1 MREREL
7 NLNIK
12 IVGKN
17 IELGE
22 SFQVYSSARIGEVLN
37 KYSYDA
43 VSTQITLEK
52 RIGNFKAKLK
62 VYLKNKIELDATG
75 RGKDANTSYEDAL
88 DHIEKKLRR
97 YHRRMK
103 SHRNI
108 ENKNISS
115 TDEPLKIYQSV
126 LNLDEDEI
134 DGKDGDSLPVIAE
147 LSYKIDEMT
156 VEQAVIRLELE
167 NESCIFFR
175 NASHS
180 GLNLVYYRKDG
191 NIGWIDPRG
200 SREKTIAKNHNS
212 SES

>member
-1 MREREL
+1 M
-7 NLNIK
+7 NIK

-22 SFQVYSSARIGEVLN
+22 SFQAYSSARIGEILN

-75 RGKDANTSYEDAL
+75 RGKDANTSYDDAL
-88 DHIEKKLRR
+88 DHVEKKLRR

-103 SHRNI
+103 NHRNF
-108 ENKNISS
+108 ESKNVAS
-115 TDEPLKIYQSV
+115 TNEPLRIYQSV
-126 LNLDEDEI
+126 GNLGEDELDI
-134 DGKDGDSLPVIAE
+134 NYGDSMPVVAE
-147 LSYKIDEMT
+147 LSYKIEELT

-191 NIGWIDPRG
+191 NIGWVDPRG
-200 SREKTIAKNHNS
+200 SREKTIAKS
-212 SES
+212 LTS

>member
-1 MREREL
+1 M
-7 NLNIK
+7 NIK

-22 SFQVYSSARIGEVLN
+22 SFQSYSSDRIGEVLK

-52 RIGNFKAKLK
+52 RFGNFKAKLR
-62 VYLKNKIELDATG
+62 VYLKNKMELDSTG
-75 RGKDANTSYEDAL
+75 RGKDANSSYDDAL

-103 SHRNI
+103 SHRNSEI
-108 ENKNISS
+108 KNVKS
-115 TDEPLKIYQSV
+115 TDEPLRIYQSV
-126 LNLDEDEI
+126 LNSDEDQI
-134 DGKDGDSLPVIAE
+134 DLNYSDSMPVIAE
-147 LSYKIDEMT
+147 LSYKIEELT

-191 NIGWIDPRG
+191 NIGWVDPRG
-200 SREKTIAKNHNS
+200 IREKTMIKNLYS
-212 SES
+212 

>member
-1 MREREL
+1 M
-7 NLNIK
+7 NIK

-22 SFQVYSSARIGEVLN
+22 SFQAYSSDRIGEVLQ

-43 VSTQITLEK
+43 VSAQITLEK
-52 RIGNFKAKLK
+52 RFGNFKAKLR
-62 VYLKNKIELDATG
+62 VYLKNKMELDSTG
-75 RGKDANTSYEDAL
+75 RGKDANTSYDDAL
-88 DHIEKKLRR
+88 EHIEKKLRR

-103 SHRNI
+103 SHRNPDS
-108 ENKNISS
+108 KNVKS
-115 TDEPLKIYQSV
+115 TNEPLMIYQSV
-126 LNLDEDEI
+126 LNSGEDEI
-134 DGKDGDSLPVIAE
+134 DINNTDSMPVVAE
-147 LSYKIDEMT
+147 LSYKIEELT

-191 NIGWIDPRG
+191 NIGWVDPRG
-200 SREKTIAKNHNS
+200 IREKTIVKNHNS
-212 SES
+212 

>member
-1 MREREL
+1 M
-7 NLNIK
+7 NIK

-22 SFQVYSSARIGEVLN
+22 SFQAYSGERICEVLR

-43 VSTQITLEK
+43 VSAQITLEK
-52 RIGNFKAKLK
+52 RVGNFKAKVK
-62 VYLKNKIELDATG
+62 VYLKNKIELDSTG
-75 RGKDANTSYEDAL
+75 RGKDANTSYDDAL

-103 SHRNI
+103 SHRNT
-108 ENKNISS
+108 ESKNILS
-115 TDEPLKIYQSV
+115 TDEPLRVYQSV
-126 LNLDEDEI
+126 FNLDEDDI
-134 DGKDGDSLPVIAE
+134 DINQSDSMPVIAD
-147 LSYKIDEMT
+147 LSYKIEELT

-167 NESCIFFR
+167 DESCIFFR

-200 SREKTIAKNHNS
+200 SREKTIVKNLNS
-212 SES
+212 

>member
-1 MREREL
+1 M
-7 NLNIK
+7 NIK

-22 SFQVYSSARIGEVLN
+22 SFQTYSSGRIDEVLK

-43 VSTQITLEK
+43 VSAQITLEK
-52 RIGNFKAKLK
+52 RFGNFKAKVK
-62 VYLKNKIELDATG
+62 VYLKNKIELDSTG
-75 RGKDANTSYEDAL
+75 RGKDANNSYDDAL

-103 SHRNI
+103 SHRNS
-108 ENKNISS
+108 ESKNVLSS
-115 TDEPLKIYQSV
+115 DEPLKIYQSV
-126 LNLDEDEI
+126 LNSDEDEI
-134 DGKDGDSLPVIAE
+134 DINYSDSMPVVAE
-147 LSYKIDEMT
+147 LSYKIEELT
-156 VEQAVIRLELE
+156 VEQAVMRLELE

-191 NIGWIDPRG
+191 NIGWVDPRG
-200 SREKTIAKNHNS
+200 SREKTIVKSLNF
-212 SES
+212 

>member
-1 MREREL
+1 M
-7 NLNIK
+7 NIK

-22 SFQVYSSARIGEVLN
+22 TFQAYSSARISEVLK

-52 RIGNFKAKLK
+52 RIGSFKAKLK
-62 VYLKNKIELDATG
+62 VYLKNKIELDVTG
-75 RGKDANTSYEDAL
+75 RGKDANVSYENAL
-88 DHIEKKLRR
+88 NHIEKKLRR
-97 YHRRMK
+97 YHRKMK
-103 SHRNI
+103 SHRNA
-108 ENKNISS
+108 ESKHISS
-115 TDEPLKIYQSV
+115 TNEPLKIYKSV

-134 DGKDGDSLPVIAE
+134 DNNVGDSLPVIAE
-147 LSYKIDEMT
+147 LSYQIDELT

-167 NESCIFFR
+167 SESCIFFR

-200 SREKTIAKNHNS
+200 SREKTIAKNRNF
-212 SES
+212 SENY

>member
-1 MREREL
+1 
-7 NLNIK
+7 LNIK

-22 SFQVYSSARIGEVLN
+22 SFQTYSSARIGEVLK

-75 RGKDANTSYEDAL
+75 RGKDANASYDDAL

-103 SHRNI
+103 SHRNF
-108 ENKNISS
+108 ESKNIPS
-115 TDEPLKIYQSV
+115 TNEPLKIYQSV
-126 LNLDEDEI
+126 LNLDEEDI
-134 DGKDGDSLPVIAE
+134 DSHDGNSMPVIAE
-147 LSYKIDEMT
+147 LSYKIEELT

-200 SREKTIAKNHNS
+200 SREKTIAKDNKISKN
-212 SES
+212 

>member
-1 MREREL
+1 M
-7 NLNIK
+7 NIK

-88 DHIEKKLRR
+88 DHI
-97 YHRRMK
+97 MK

-108 ENKNISS
+108 ENKNILS
-115 TDEPLKIYQSV
+115 TDEPLRIYQSV
-126 LNLDEDEI
+126 LNLDEDDL
-134 DGKDGDSLPVIAE
+134 DGHDGDSMPVIAE
-147 LSYKIDEMT
+147 LSYKIEEMT

>member
-1 MREREL
+1 M
-7 NLNIK
+7 NIK

-22 SFQVYSSARIGEVLN
+22 SFQAYSSARIDEVLQ

-43 VSTQITLEK
+43 VSAQITLEK
-52 RIGNFKAKLK
+52 RFGNFKAKVK
-62 VYLKNKIELDATG
+62 VNLKNKIELDSTG
-75 RGKDANTSYEDAL
+75 RGKDANNSYDDAL

-103 SHRNI
+103 SHRNS
-108 ENKNISS
+108 ESKNILSS
-115 TDEPLKIYQSV
+115 DEPLRIYQSV
-126 LNLDEDEI
+126 LNSDEDDI
-134 DGKDGDSLPVIAE
+134 DINHSDSMPVVAE
-147 LSYKIDEMT
+147 LSYKIEELT
-156 VEQAVIRLELE
+156 VEQAVMRLELE

-191 NIGWIDPRG
+191 NIGWVDPRG
-200 SREKTIAKNHNS
+200 SRGKHSQKF
-212 SES
+212 

>member
-1 MREREL
+1 M
-7 NLNIK
+7 K
-12 IVGKN
+12 
-17 IELGE
+17 
-22 SFQVYSSARIGEVLN
+22 

-103 SHRNI
+103 SHRNF
-108 ENKNISS
+108 ESKNTIS
-115 TDEPLKIYQSV
+115 THEPLKIYQSV
-126 LNLDEDEI
+126 VNLNEDEI
-134 DGKDGDSLPVIAE
+134 DSNLGESLPVIAE
-147 LSYKIDEMT
+147 LSYKIEELT

-200 SREKTIAKNHNS
+200 SREKTIAKDNKISKN
-212 SES
+212 

>member
-1 MREREL
+1 M
-7 NLNIK
+7 NIK

-22 SFQVYSSARIGEVLN
+22 SFQAYSSDKIGEILQ
-37 KYSYDA
+37 KYGYNA
-43 VSTQITLEK
+43 VSAQITLEK
-52 RIGNFKAKLK
+52 RLGNFKAKLK

-75 RGKDANTSYEDAL
+75 RGKDANTSYDDAL
-88 DHIEKKLRR
+88 EHIEKKLRR

-103 SHRNI
+103 NHRNF
-108 ENKNISS
+108 ESKNVAS
-115 TDEPLKIYQSV
+115 TNEPLRIYQSV
-126 LNLDEDEI
+126 GNLGEDELDI
-134 DGKDGDSLPVIAE
+134 NYGDSMPVVAE
-147 LSYKIDEMT
+147 LSYKIEELT

-200 SREKTIAKNHNS
+200 SREKTLTKSSNS
-212 SES
+212 FENC

>member
-1 MREREL
+1 MNWYIIKIWEREL

-22 SFQVYSSARIGEVLN
+22 SFQAYSSARIGEVLN

-108 ENKNISS
+108 ENKNILSH
-115 TDEPLKIYQSV
+115 KIYACFFILATYLRPEV
-126 LNLDEDEI
+126 LQFSI
-134 DGKDGDSLPVIAE
+134 I
-147 LSYKIDEMT
+147 
-156 VEQAVIRLELE
+156 
-167 NESCIFFR
+167 
-175 NASHS
+175 
-180 GLNLVYYRKDG
+180 
-191 NIGWIDPRG
+191 
-200 SREKTIAKNHNS
+200 
-212 SES
+212 

>member
-1 MREREL
+1 M
-7 NLNIK
+7 NIK

-22 SFQVYSSARIGEVLN
+22 SFQSYSSGRIDEVLK

-43 VSTQITLEK
+43 VSSQITLEK
-52 RIGNFKAKLK
+52 RFGNFKAKVK
-62 VYLKNKIELDATG
+62 VYLKNKIELDSTG
-75 RGKDANTSYEDAL
+75 RGKDANSSCDDAL

-103 SHRNI
+103 SHRNSGS
-108 ENKNISS
+108 KNISAS
-115 TDEPLKIYQSV
+115 DEPLRIYQSV
-126 LNLDEDEI
+126 LNSQEDEI
-134 DGKDGDSLPVIAE
+134 DIKNSDGMPVVAE
-147 LSYKIDEMT
+147 LSYKIEELT
-156 VEQAVIRLELE
+156 VEQAVMRLELE

-191 NIGWIDPRG
+191 NIGWVDPRG
-200 SREKTIAKNHNS
+200 SREKTIAKRLTS
-212 SES
+212 

>member
-1 MREREL
+1 M
-7 NLNIK
+7 NIK

-22 SFQVYSSARIGEVLN
+22 SFQAYSGERIGEVLL

-43 VSTQITLEK
+43 VSAQITLEK
-52 RIGNFKAKLK
+52 RVGNFKAKVK
-62 VYLKNKIELDATG
+62 VYLKNKIELDSTG
-75 RGKDANTSYEDAL
+75 RGKDANTSYDDAL

-103 SHRNI
+103 SHRNT
-108 ENKNISS
+108 ESKNILS
-115 TDEPLKIYQSV
+115 TDEPLRVYQSV
-126 LNLDEDEI
+126 FNLDEDEI
-134 DGKDGDSLPVIAE
+134 DINQSDSMPVIAD
-147 LSYKIDEMT
+147 LSYKIDELT

-167 NESCIFFR
+167 DESCIFFR

-200 SREKTIAKNHNS
+200 SREKTIIKNLNS
-212 SES
+212 